1 MGKRHMDWDRG
12 IDQMLANREN
22 RAELSAEMRRHL
34 QVHGLQKT
42 LTDLELAKVRKSR
55 EKS

>member
-12 IDQMLANREN
+12 IDQMLANRED